1 MLSIQNYKLNKL
13 KKVAVIGSGFS
24 GLACSAF
31 LAKKGNSVTVFE
43 KNSSPG
49 GRARVFS
56 ENGFVFDM
64 GPSWYWMPEVF
75 ENFFNQFGKTTKDY
89 YQLIQLDPGFQII
102 YGANDVLKIPA
113 SKDELKNEFEK
124 IEKGSAEKLEKFLKE
139 AEFKYNVGMSEL
151 VYKPA
156 YSWLEFM
163 SMDVITGMLKSNVF
177 SSVSSY
183 VRKYFKDERLI
194 MLLEFPVLFLG
205 AMPNQIP
212 ALYTLMNHSA
222 LSQGTFYPMGGMFK
236 IVEGMKEL
244 AESQG
249 VQFRFNQP
257 INELKIINNKVSSVK
272 TNESG
277 HDFDGVIASADY
289 HHVEQKLLPEEFRN
303 YPENYWSKKTFAPSS
318 LIFYLGINK
327 KINKLLHHNLF
338 FDADFKAHS
347 VAIYEKPSWPEEPL
361 FYVCCPSKTDASV
374 APEGMENIFILI
386 PIATG
391 IEDNETIREQ
401 FFQKV
406 IKRLEKY
413 TEDKI
418 TEHIIYKK
426 SYCVSNF
433 VNDYNAYG
441 GNAYGL
447 ANTLKQTAVLKPSLR
462 NKKVKNLFYTGQL
475 TVPGPGVPPALI
487 SGQIA
492 AKELDNYLKN
502 N

>member
-1 MLSIQNYKLNKL
+1 
-13 KKVAVIGSGFS
+13 
-24 GLACSAF
+24 
-31 LAKKGNSVTVFE
+31 
-43 KNSSPG
+43 
-49 GRARVFS
+49 
-56 ENGFVFDM
+56 
-64 GPSWYWMPEVF
+64 
-75 ENFFNQFGKTTKDY
+75 
-89 YQLIQLDPGFQII
+89 
-102 YGANDVLKIPA
+102 
-113 SKDELKNEFEK
+113 
-124 IEKGSAEKLEKFLKE
+124 
-139 AEFKYNVGMSEL
+139 
-151 VYKPA
+151 
-156 YSWLEFM
+156 
-163 SMDVITGMLKSNVF
+163 MDVITGMLKSNVF

-236 IVEGMKEL
+236 IVEGMKKL

-249 VQFRFNQP
+249 VQFKFNDP
-257 INELKIINNKVSSVK
+257 IKGLEITDNKISSIKTELN
-272 TNESG
+272 G
-277 HDFDGVIASADY
+277 HYFDGVIASADY
-289 HHVEQKLLPEEFRN
+289 HHVEQNLLPAEYRN
-303 YPENYWSKKTFAPSS
+303 YSESYWNKKTFAPSS
-318 LIFYLGINK
+318 LIFYLGVNK

-338 FDADFKAHS
+338 FDADFKTHS
-347 VAIYEKPSWPEEPL
+347 VAIYETPSWPDEPL
-361 FYVCCPSKTDASV
+361 FYVCCPSKTDATV
-374 APEGMENIFILI
+374 APEGMENVFILI

-391 IEDNETIREQ
+391 IEDNESIREKY
-401 FFQKV
+401 FQKV

-418 TEHIIYKK
+418 AEHIIYKK

-433 VNDYNAYG
+433 INDYNAFG

>member
-1 MLSIQNYKLNKL
+1 
-13 KKVAVIGSGFS
+13 
-24 GLACSAF
+24 
-31 LAKKGNSVTVFE
+31 
-43 KNSSPG
+43 
-49 GRARVFS
+49 
-56 ENGFVFDM
+56 
-64 GPSWYWMPEVF
+64 
-75 ENFFNQFGKTTKDY
+75 
-89 YQLIQLDPGFQII
+89 
-102 YGANDVLKIPA
+102 
-113 SKDELKNEFEK
+113 
-124 IEKGSAEKLEKFLKE
+124 
-139 AEFKYNVGMSEL
+139 
-151 VYKPA
+151 
-156 YSWLEFM
+156 
-163 SMDVITGMLKSNVF
+163 MDVITGMLKSNVF

-236 IVEGMKEL
+236 IVEGMKKL

-249 VQFRFNQP
+249 VQFKFNDP
-257 INELKIINNKVSSVK
+257 IKRLKITDNKISSVK
-272 TNESG
+272 TELN
-277 HDFDGVIASADY
+277 DQYFDGVIASADY
-289 HHVEQKLLPEEFRN
+289 HHVEQNLLPAEYRN
-303 YPENYWSKKTFAPSS
+303 YSESYWNKKTFAPSS
-318 LIFYLGINK
+318 LIFYLGVNK

-347 VAIYEKPSWPEEPL
+347 VAIYETPSWPEEPL
-361 FYVCCPSKTDASV
+361 FYVCCPSKTDATV
-374 APEGMENIFILI
+374 APEGMENVFILI

-391 IEDNETIREQ
+391 IEDNESIREKY
-401 FFQKV
+401 FQKV

-418 TEHIIYKK
+418 AEHIIYKK

-433 VNDYNAYG
+433 INDYNAFG

>member
-1 MLSIQNYKLNKL
+1 M

-24 GLACSAF
+24 GLACSSF
-31 LAKKGNSVTVFE
+31 LAKKGHTVTVFE
-43 KNSSPG
+43 KNTDAG
-49 GRARVFS
+49 GRARMFS

-75 ENFFNQFGKTTKDY
+75 ENFFNQFGKSTKDY
-89 YQLIQLDPGFQII
+89 YELIQLDPGFQII
-102 YGANDVLKIPA
+102 YSENDVLKIPA
-113 SKDELKNEFEK
+113 SKEELKNEFEK

-139 AEFKYNVGMSEL
+139 AEFKYKVGMSEL

-156 YSWLEFM
+156 YSWFEFM

-236 IVEGMKEL
+236 IVEGMKKL

-249 VQFRFNQP
+249 VQFKFNDP
-257 INELKIINNKVSSVK
+257 IKRLKITDNKISSVK
-272 TNESG
+272 TELN
-277 HDFDGVIASADY
+277 DQYFDGVIASADY
-289 HHVEQKLLPEEFRN
+289 HHVEKNLLPAEYRN
-303 YPENYWSKKTFAPSS
+303 YSESYWNKKTFAPSS
-318 LIFYLGINK
+318 LIFYLGVNK

-347 VAIYEKPSWPEEPL
+347 VAIYETPSWPEEPL
-361 FYVCCPSKTDASV
+361 FYVCCPSKTDATV
-374 APEGMENIFILI
+374 APEGMENVFILI

-391 IEDNETIREQ
+391 IEDNESIRENY
-401 FFQKV
+401 FQKV

-418 TEHIIYKK
+418 SEHIIYKK

-433 VNDYNAYG
+433 INDYNAFG

>member
-1 MLSIQNYKLNKL
+1 M

-24 GLACSAF
+24 GLACSSF
-31 LAKKGNSVTVFE
+31 LAKKGHTVTVFE
-43 KNSSPG
+43 KNTDAG
-49 GRARVFS
+49 GRARMFS

-75 ENFFNQFGKTTKDY
+75 ENFFNQFGKSTKDY
-89 YQLIQLDPGFQII
+89 YELIQLDPGFQII
-102 YGANDVLKIPA
+102 YSENDVLKIPA
-113 SKDELKNEFEK
+113 SKEELKNEFEK

-139 AEFKYNVGMSEL
+139 AEFKYKVGMSEL

-156 YSWLEFM
+156 YSWFEFM

-236 IVEGMKEL
+236 IVEGMKKL

-249 VQFRFNQP
+249 VQFKFNDP
-257 INELKIINNKVSSVK
+257 IKRLKITDNKISSVK
-272 TNESG
+272 TELN
-277 HDFDGVIASADY
+277 DQYFDGVIASADY
-289 HHVEQKLLPEEFRN
+289 HHVEQNLLPAEYRN
-303 YPENYWSKKTFAPSS
+303 YSESYWNKKTFAPSS
-318 LIFYLGINK
+318 LIFYLGVNK

-347 VAIYEKPSWPEEPL
+347 VAIYETPSWPEEPL
-361 FYVCCPSKTDASV
+361 FYVCCPSKTDATV
-374 APEGMENIFILI
+374 APEGMENVFILI

-391 IEDNETIREQ
+391 IEDNESIRENY
-401 FFQKV
+401 FQKV

-418 TEHIIYKK
+418 SEHIIYKK

-433 VNDYNAYG
+433 INDYNAFG

>member
-1 MLSIQNYKLNKL
+1 M

-24 GLACSAF
+24 GLACSSF
-31 LAKKGNSVTVFE
+31 LAKKGHTVTVFE
-43 KNSSPG
+43 KNTDAG
-49 GRARVFS
+49 GRARMFS

-75 ENFFNQFGKTTKDY
+75 ENFFNQFGKSTKDY
-89 YQLIQLDPGFQII
+89 YELIQLDPGFQII
-102 YGANDVLKIPA
+102 YSENDVLKIPA
-113 SKDELKNEFEK
+113 SKEELKNEFEK

-139 AEFKYNVGMSEL
+139 AEFKYKVGMSEL

-156 YSWLEFM
+156 YSWFEFM

-236 IVEGMKEL
+236 IVEGMKKL

-249 VQFRFNQP
+249 VQFKFNDP
-257 INELKIINNKVSSVK
+257 IKGLEITHNKISSIKTELN
-272 TNESG
+272 G
-277 HDFDGVIASADY
+277 HYFDGVIASADY
-289 HHVEQKLLPEEFRN
+289 HHVEQNLLPAEYRN
-303 YPENYWSKKTFAPSS
+303 YSESYWNKKTFAPSS
-318 LIFYLGINK
+318 LIFYLGVNK

-338 FDADFKAHS
+338 FDADFKTHS
-347 VAIYEKPSWPEEPL
+347 VAIYETPSWPDEPL
-361 FYVCCPSKTDASV
+361 FYVCCPSKTDATV
-374 APEGMENIFILI
+374 APEGMENVFILI

-391 IEDNETIREQ
+391 IEDNESIREKY
-401 FFQKV
+401 FQKV

-418 TEHIIYKK
+418 AEHIIYKK

-433 VNDYNAYG
+433 INDYNAFG